1 MVAQEQRQWAQAE
14 QHYQQALAIYIEFN
28 DRYSQASTYHQL
40 GMVAQEQR
48 QWAQAKEYL
57 LQALAIFVEFQDEHN
72 MLHHPANLAR
82 LWRDTGDAP
91 SLPPPLQYCGIH
103 AGRNGRRLPADPGRR
118 QPAIL
123 TAPTMPQLDYLQ
135 EEPTM
140 PTGFMNLTFHA
151 ADAAQQDVPR
161 QLEAL
166 GPAAAATFGPETD
179 LFGDDESA
187 ARFYL
192 AQEMGLD
199 ARPAMQAFMGA
210 EEGGLETM
218 GAPSLVPNLDVAT
231 TRDEPLTNTRVVHF
245 DQSQVGIPVFG
256 SQAVVEMTPERTL
269 VSIDAQLADP
279 TELAQVSP
287 VPTLTPA
294 QALEQLA
301 ARCGVAVTAL
311 AAVAAPT
318 LTLFYA
324 EESDTWHLAY
334 FFREVPAAP
343 PDFLQEA
350 MAGDLHHGPDPSPR
364 ELFPS
369 VNYLIDA
376 HDGALLFYY
385 SAQPMLDVMTLCQGF
400 DIDGQLQEFYGLP
413 IAAGFELND
422 PLRKLKTYDFG
433 LKEIGVAQPP
443 AQAVANAGADF
454 ADANRAAVSAHVN
467 AMRVYD
473 FYKSVLMRDG
483 VDDKGM
489 VLVSIVNCYMK
500 APGTP
505 YPVWRNAVWWNNRMW
520 YGQEKDQNGSLRSTA
535 RYLDVIAHELTHGI
549 TQYTSNLVYKDQS
562 GALNESF
569 SDIFGVIVNNWFVR
583 GPDSDVAT
591 WSWEIAPGWRPNG
604 LPLRDLRDPKRLG
617 APDHMKDYL
626 VTQADS
632 GGVHTNSNIH
642 NKAAYNVLTAVDAKG
657 ARVFRPRD
665 VAVLYY
671 LALTRLPSTAT
682 FAKVL
687 EVLQNVAKTYYAR
700 SAALQQ
706 EKVAA
711 IRVAYAAV
719 GIQ

>member
-1 MVAQEQRQWAQAE
+1 
-14 QHYQQALAIYIEFN
+14 
-28 DRYSQASTYHQL
+28 
-40 GMVAQEQR
+40 
-48 QWAQAKEYL
+48 
-57 LQALAIFVEFQDEHN
+57 
-72 MLHHPANLAR
+72 
-82 LWRDTGDAP
+82 
-91 SLPPPLQYCGIH
+91 
-103 AGRNGRRLPADPGRR
+103 
-118 QPAIL
+118 
-123 TAPTMPQLDYLQ
+123 
-135 EEPTM
+135 M
-140 PTGFMNLTFHA
+140 PTGFMNLSFHA
-151 ADAAQQDVPR
+151 ADAEPPAQGGVER
-161 QLEAL
+161 QLTPLA
-166 GPAAAATFGPETD
+166 PAAAAMFGPETE

-210 EEGGLETM
+210 EEAAPA
-218 GAPSLVPNLDVAT
+218 GAPAPNLVPDLEHAA
-231 TRDEPLTNTRVVHF
+231 TRDEPLTNTRVVQF
-245 DQSQVGIPVFG
+245 DQSQAGIPVFG

-269 VSIDAQLADP
+269 LSIDAQLADP
-279 TELAQVSP
+279 MALAQVSP
-287 VPTLTPA
+287 TPTLTPA
-294 QALEQLA
+294 QALQQLA
-301 ARCGVAVTAL
+301 ARCGVEEAAL
-311 AAVAAPT
+311 AAVAEPK
-318 LTLFYA
+318 LMLFHA
-324 EESDTWHLAY
+324 DDSDTWHLAY
-334 FFREVPAAP
+334 FFQEVPAAP

-350 MAGDLHHGPDPSPR
+350 MAGDIHHGPDPSPR
-364 ELFPS
+364 ELFLS
-369 VNYLIDA
+369 VNYLVDA
-376 HDGALLFYY
+376 HDGALLYYY
-385 SAQPMLDVMTLCQGF
+385 SAQPMLDVMTLCQGL
-400 DIDGQLQEFYGLP
+400 DIDGQMQEFYGLQIP
-413 IAAGFELND
+413 AGFELND
-422 PLRKLKTYDFG
+422 SLRKLKTYDLE
-433 LKEIGVAQPP
+433 LKEIGVAPPP
-443 AQAVANAGADF
+443 AQAVASAGADF
-454 ADANRAAVSAHVN
+454 AGGNPAAVSAHVN

-500 APGTP
+500 ANGVP
-505 YPVWRNAVWWNNRMW
+505 YPIWRNAVWWNNRMW

-569 SDIFGVIVNNWFVR
+569 SDIFGVIVNNWFR
-583 GPDSDVAT
+583 QGPDSDVAT

-617 APDHMKDYL
+617 APDHMKNYL
-626 VTQADS
+626 VTQSDS

-642 NKAAYNVLTAVDAKG
+642 NKAAYNVLTAVDANG

-671 LALTRLPSTAT
+671 LTLTRLPGTAT

-706 EKVAA
+706 EKIGA